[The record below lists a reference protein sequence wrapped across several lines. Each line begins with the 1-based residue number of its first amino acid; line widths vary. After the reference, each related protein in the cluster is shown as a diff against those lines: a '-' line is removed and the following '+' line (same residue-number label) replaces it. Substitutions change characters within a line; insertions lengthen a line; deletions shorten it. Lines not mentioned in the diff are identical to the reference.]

1 MNIAKEDTLTLG
13 RSLVKDVEF
22 SKYPK
27 ALATLTDTE
36 LQEEFDYKLGLRWD
50 LPGLLVIL
58 SEMTRRDHQM
68 NSNTKKDN
76 LALLL
81 IKDVEFSKY
90 PKALETLTDAELKEE
105 FKYRLDLRWELS
117 GLAGAKQSKFAF
129 AAMDEMK
136 KRGI

>member
-1 MNIAKEDTLTLG
+1 MMLMWY
-13 RSLVKDVEF
+13 
-22 SKYPK
+22 KYSSRGGGGNWPS
-27 ALATLTDTE
+27 TE
-36 LQEEFDYKLGLRWD
+36 VGQIEAV
-50 LPGLLVIL
+50 VIL
-58 SEMTRRDHQM
+58 TVIFYWGEKHTMT
-68 NSNTKKDN
+68 KDN
-76 LALLL
+76 LAIVL

-90 PKALETLTDAELKEE
+90 PKALESLNDEELKEE